1 MFEEDFRRCGPL
13 RCLHSLRM
21 TLSHPE
27 SNTLT
32 AQIIGFAVDIHKDFG
47 PGLREFVY
55 DDCLYWDIFDANLTV
70 DRQRRIPL
78 ERKGRVIAVGFRA
91 DLIVNDQVII
101 EVKSVEKVIPVH
113 KAQLLTYMKLTR
125 IPVGLLIN
133 FNVERLIDGI
143 TRLSL

>member
-1 MFEEDFRRCGPL
+1 M
-13 RCLHSLRM
+13 
-21 TLSHPE
+21 
-27 SNTLT
+27 LT
-32 AQIIGFAVDIHKDFG
+32 RQIIGFAVDIRKDFG

-55 DDCLYWDIFDANLTV
+55 DDCLYWDIFDANLKV

-101 EVKSVEKVIPVH
+101 EVKSVEKLIPVH

-133 FNVERLIDGI
+133 FNVERLVDGI